1 MSPAAELQAAADS
14 LDATFR
20 RHSAIAL
27 LNAES
32 VELALALDS
41 ADDAHLQALAVAS
54 ALAMPGWLF
63 RDLLLPLIGIEMAAA
78 ALERA

>member
-1 MSPAAELQAAADS
+1 MTPAADLQAAADS
-14 LDATFR
+14 LDAAFR

-27 LNAES
+27 LNLEG

-41 ADDAHLQALAVAS
+41 VDDGELQALAVAS

-63 RDLLLPLIGIEMAAA
+63 RDLLLPLIDIECAAA
-78 ALERA
+78 ALEHA